1 MILLYALLGLIISS
15 FLNVCID
22 RLPERASIVSPP
34 SHCPACGRRLAPF
47 DLIPLLSYLLL
58 RGRCRYC
65 GAPIP
70 RRVLLVEST
79 TGLLFAL
86 LWYRYDFFL
95 RQGFGETSSRSLET
109 LGRAAQGK
117 PLWLLLAT
125 LYTCFFIVI
134 FFIDLEHQLVLNRVI
149 YPAIV
154 VALLAIPLTPNH
166 GVVELLGGGAIGFG
180 LLFLIAFIYPA
191 GMGMGDVKLA
201 TFIGLVVGFPSVF
214 VALLISFVAGGLI
227 GGGLLLTGLK
237 GRKDPIPFAPFL
249 VTGGMVAMLYGK
261 PIIDWYVRCLS

>member
-1 MILLYALLGLIISS
+1 MLLLYAMLGLVVSS

-22 RLPERASIVSPP
+22 RLPEGESIVSPP
-34 SHCPACGRRLAPF
+34 SHCPYCGRRLAPL
-47 DLIPLLSYLLL
+47 DLIPLLSYILL

-70 RRVLLVEST
+70 RRVLVVEAT

-86 LWYRYDFFL
+86 LWYRYGLSL
-95 RQGFGETSSRSLET
+95 R
-109 LGRAAQGK
+109 
-117 PLWLLLAT
+117 LLLAT
-125 LYTCFFIVI
+125 LYTCLFIVI
-134 FFIDLEHQLVLNRVI
+134 FVVDLEHRLVLNRVI
-149 YPAIV
+149 YPAIA
-154 VALLAIPLTPNH
+154 VALLAVPFTPH
-166 GVVELLGGGAIGFG
+166 HQVVELLAGGALGFG
-180 LLFLIAFIYPA
+180 LLFLVALVYPA

-214 VALLISFVAGGLI
+214 VALLISFVAGGLA
-227 GGGLLLTGLK
+227 GGSLLVSGLK

-261 PIIDWYVRCLS
+261 EILDWYWRWVL

>member
-1 MILLYALLGLIISS
+1 MALLYAVLGLVVGS

-22 RLPERASIVSPP
+22 RLPERASILSPP

-47 DLIPLLSYLLL
+47 DLIPLFSYLFL

-70 RRVLLVEST
+70 RRVPLVESV
-79 TGLLFAL
+79 TGLLFVL
-86 LWYRYDFFL
+86 LWYRYGL
-95 RQGFGETSSRSLET
+95 S
-109 LGRAAQGK
+109 
-117 PLWLLLAT
+117 LWLLLAT

-149 YPAIV
+149 YPAIA
-154 VALLAIPLTPNH
+154 VALLAIPLTPSH
-166 GVVELLGGGAIGFG
+166 TVLELLSGGAIGFG
-180 LLFLIAFIYPA
+180 LLFLIAFVYPA

-201 TFIGLVVGFPSVF
+201 TLIGLVAGFPAVLA
-214 VALLISFVAGGLI
+214 ALLISFVAGGLI
-227 GGGLLLTGLK
+227 GGGLLLTGLR

-249 VTGGMVAMLYGK
+249 VTGGMVAMLYGQQ
-261 PIIDWYVRCLS
+261 IIDWYVRCLL

>member
-1 MILLYALLGLIISS
+1 MVLLYALLGLIVSS

-22 RLPERASIVSPP
+22 RLPERESIVSPP
-34 SHCPACGRRLAPF
+34 SHCPACGRRLAPL

-70 RRVLLVEST
+70 RRVLLVEAT
-79 TGLLFAL
+79 TGLLFVL
-86 LWYRYDFFL
+86 LWYRYGLSL
-95 RQGFGETSSRSLET
+95 R
-109 LGRAAQGK
+109 
-117 PLWLLLAT
+117 LLLAT

-134 FFIDLEHQLVLNRVI
+134 FVIDLEHQLVLNRVI

-154 VALLAIPLTPNH
+154 VALLAVPITPNH
-166 GVVELLGGGAIGFG
+166 DAVKLLGGGAIGLG

-201 TFIGLVVGFPSVF
+201 TFIGLVVGFPAVF
-214 VALLISFVAGGLI
+214 AALLISFVAGGLV

-249 VTGGMVAMLYGK
+249 VAGGMAAMLYGEQ
-261 PIIDWYVRCLS
+261 IIDWYVRCLL

>member
-1 MILLYALLGLIISS
+1 MILLYAVLGLIVSS

-34 SHCPACGRRLAPF
+34 SHCPACGRRLGPF
-47 DLIPLLSYLLL
+47 DLIPLLSYLFL

-70 RRVLLVEST
+70 RRVLLVEVM
-79 TGLLFAL
+79 TGLLFVL
-86 LWYRYDFFL
+86 LWYRAGSPPYGL
-95 RQGFGETSSRSLET
+95 SL
-109 LGRAAQGK
+109 Q
-117 PLWLLLAT
+117 WLLAT

-134 FFIDLEHQLVLNRVI
+134 FFIDLERHLVLNRVI

-154 VALLAIPLTPNH
+154 VALLAIPLTPNLAAA
-166 GVVELLGGGAIGFG
+166 ELLSGGAIGFG
-180 LLFLIAFIYPA
+180 LLFLIALIYPA

-201 TFIGLVVGFPSVF
+201 AFIGLVVGFPSVL
-214 VALLISFVAGGLI
+214 VALLISFVAGGAV
-227 GGGLLLTGLK
+227 GGSLLLTGLK

-249 VTGGMVAMLYGK
+249 VAGGRAAMLYGDQ
-261 PIIDWYVRCLS
+261 IIDWYVRCLL

>member
-1 MILLYALLGLIISS
+1 MILLYAVLGLIVSS

-22 RLPERASIVSPP
+22 RLPERASVVSPP
-34 SHCPACGRRLAPF
+34 SHCPACGRRLGPF
-47 DLIPLLSYLLL
+47 DLIPLLSYLFL

-70 RRVLLVEST
+70 RRVLLVESV
-79 TGLLFAL
+79 TGLLFVL
-86 LWYRYDFFL
+86 LWYRAGSPPYGL
-95 RQGFGETSSRSLET
+95 SL
-109 LGRAAQGK
+109 Q
-117 PLWLLLAT
+117 WLLAT

-134 FFIDLEHQLVLNRVI
+134 FFIDLERHLVLNRVI

-154 VALLAIPLTPNH
+154 VALLAIPLTPNLAAA
-166 GVVELLGGGAIGFG
+166 ELLSGGAIGFG

-201 TFIGLVVGFPSVF
+201 AFIGLVVGFPSVL
-214 VALLISFVAGGLI
+214 VALLISFVAGGAV

-249 VTGGMVAMLYGK
+249 VAGGMAAMLYGDQ
-261 PIIDWYVRCLS
+261 IIDWYVRCLL

>member
-1 MILLYALLGLIISS
+1 MVLLYAVLGLVVSS

-47 DLIPLLSYLLL
+47 DLIPLISYLLL

-70 RRVLLVEST
+70 RRVLLVESV
-79 TGLLFAL
+79 TGLLFVL
-86 LWYRYDFFL
+86 LWYRYGSSL
-95 RQGFGETSSRSLET
+95 RQ
-109 LGRAAQGK
+109 AQGK
-117 PLWLLLAT
+117 SLWLLLAI

-134 FFIDLEHQLVLNRVI
+134 FFIDLEHHLVLNRVI

-166 GVVELLGGGAIGFG
+166 DAAELLGGGAIGFG

-214 VALLISFVAGGLI
+214 AALLISFVAGGLV

-249 VTGGMVAMLYGK
+249 VAGGMVAMLYGQQ
-261 PIIDWYVRCLS
+261 IIDWYVRCLL

>member
-1 MILLYALLGLIISS
+1 MVLLYALLGLVVSS

-22 RLPERASIVSPP
+22 RLPERVSIVSPP
-34 SHCPACGRRLAPF
+34 SHCPVCGRRLAPL

-70 RRVLLVEST
+70 RRVLLVEAM

-86 LWYRYDFFL
+86 LFYHY
-95 RQGFGETSSRSLET
+95 GFSLQQD
-109 LGRAAQGK
+109 QGK
-117 PLWLLLAT
+117 FLALLLTT

-134 FFIDLEHQLVLNRVI
+134 LFIDLEHHLVLNRVI

-154 VALLAIPLTPNH
+154 VALLAIPITPNH
-166 GVVELLGGGAIGFG
+166 DVVKLLAGGAIGFG
-180 LLFLIAFIYPA
+180 LLFIIAYIYPA

-201 TFIGLVVGFPSVF
+201 TFIGLAVGFPAVF
-214 VALLISFVAGGLI
+214 VALLISFVVGGLV

-249 VTGGMVAMLYGK
+249 VAGGMVAMLYGQQV
-261 PIIDWYVRCLS
+261 IDWYLRYLL

>member
-1 MILLYALLGLIISS
+1 MVLLYAVLGLVVSS

-34 SHCPACGRRLAPF
+34 SHCPACGRRLAPL
-47 DLIPLLSYLLL
+47 DLIPLLSYLFL

-70 RRVLLVEST
+70 RRVLLVESV
-79 TGLLFAL
+79 TGLLFVL
-86 LWYRYDFFL
+86 LWYRAGSPPYGLSLPEDFP
-95 RQGFGETSSRSLET
+95 R
-109 LGRAAQGK
+109 
-117 PLWLLLAT
+117 LLLAT

-154 VALLAIPLTPNH
+154 IALLAIPLTPNH
-166 GVVELLGGGAIGFG
+166 DAAELLGGGAIGFG

-214 VALLISFVAGGLI
+214 AALLISFVAGGLV

-249 VTGGMVAMLYGK
+249 VAGGMVAMLYGQQ
-261 PIIDWYVRCLS
+261 IIDWYVRCLL

>member
-1 MILLYALLGLIISS
+1 MVLLYASLGLLVSS

-22 RLPERASIVSPP
+22 RLPEGGSIISPP

-58 RGRCRYC
+58 KGRCRYC

-70 RRVLLVEST
+70 RRVLSVEAM
-79 TGLLFAL
+79 TGLLFIL
-86 LWYRYDFFL
+86 LWFRYGFSL
-95 RQGFGETSSRSLET
+95 R
-109 LGRAAQGK
+109 
-117 PLWLLLAT
+117 LLLAT
-125 LYTCFFIVI
+125 LYTCFFII
-134 FFIDLEHQLVLNRVI
+134 ILFIDLEHHLVLNRVI

-154 VALLAIPLTPNH
+154 VALLAIPFTPNH
-166 GVVELLGGGAIGFG
+166 DVVKLLGGGAIGFG
-180 LLFLIAFIYPA
+180 ALFLIAYIYPA

-201 TFIGLVVGFPSVF
+201 AFIGLVDGFPSVLA
-214 VALLISFVAGGLI
+214 ALLISFVTGGLV

-249 VTGGMVAMLYGK
+249 VVGGMVAMLYGQQ
-261 PIIDWYVRCLS
+261 IMNWYVRCLL

>member
-1 MILLYALLGLIISS
+1 MLLLYALLGLAISS

-47 DLIPLLSYLLL
+47 DLIPLVSYLLL
-58 RGRCRYC
+58 RGRCRNC

-70 RRVLLVEST
+70 RRVLLVEAM
-79 TGLLFAL
+79 TGLLFVL
-86 LWYRYDFFL
+86 LWYRY
-95 RQGFGETSSRSLET
+95 GSSL
-109 LGRAAQGK
+109 Q
-117 PLWLLLAT
+117 LLLAT

-134 FFIDLEHQLVLNRVI
+134 FFIDLEHHLVLNRVI

-154 VALLAIPLTPNH
+154 VALLAIPITPNH
-166 GVVELLGGGAIGFG
+166 DVVKLVGGGAIGFG
-180 LLFLIAFIYPA
+180 VLFLIAFIYPA

-201 TFIGLVVGFPSVF
+201 TFIGLVVGFPAVF
-214 VALLISFVAGGLI
+214 AALLVSFVAGGLV

-249 VTGGMVAMLYGK
+249 VAGGMVAMLYGQQ
-261 PIIDWYVRCLS
+261 IIDWYVRCLL